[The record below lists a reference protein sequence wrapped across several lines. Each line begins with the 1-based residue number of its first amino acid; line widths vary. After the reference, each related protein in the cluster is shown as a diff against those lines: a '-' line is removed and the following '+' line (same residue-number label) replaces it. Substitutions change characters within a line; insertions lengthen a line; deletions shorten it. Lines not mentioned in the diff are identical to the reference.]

1 MISVVIS
8 WAFEP
13 EVWKPHYNASLPS
26 DIFGSVIAP
35 SSTFA
40 TSLILKK
47 LPFPVDFIMIFL
59 TSESLL
65 YI

>member
-13 EVWKPHYNASLPS
+13 EVWKTLLQRPLYPC
-26 DIFGSVIAP
+26 DIFGSVIE
-35 SSTFA
+35 STKFYLA

-47 LPFPVDFIMIFL
+47 LPFP
-59 TSESLL
+59 
-65 YI
+65 

>member
-13 EVWKPHYNASLPS
+13 EFGKPYYNAFFTHS
-26 DIFGSVIAP
+26 DIFGSVIEAP

-47 LPFPVDFIMIFL
+47 LPFPVDFIMIF
-59 TSESLL
+59 S
-65 YI
+65 